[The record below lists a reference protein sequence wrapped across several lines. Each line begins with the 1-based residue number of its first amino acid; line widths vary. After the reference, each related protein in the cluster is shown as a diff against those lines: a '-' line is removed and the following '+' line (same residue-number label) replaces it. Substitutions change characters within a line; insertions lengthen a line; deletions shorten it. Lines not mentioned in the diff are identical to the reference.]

1 MVGSPQAKGKSRNK
15 RRPCDPGDCLYG
27 IFVRQILCARTGLL
41 CASLCRL
48 LPFGGGCGGV
58 LARLLTAFFHP
69 LLKVAEPSWQLPE
82 LNLNDAEGTAELFG
96 DLVYARTDLTS
107 SRKLYYRYGAG
118 RYRFQ

>member
-1 MVGSPQAKGKSRNK
+1 
-15 RRPCDPGDCLYG
+15 
-27 IFVRQILCARTGLL
+27 
-41 CASLCRL
+41 
-48 LPFGGGCGGV
+48 
-58 LARLLTAFFHP
+58 LLTAFFHP